1 MVCPIEKVS
10 FSLGDVYLTPGV
22 LDALQKS
29 GEVPEKFLFMHES
42 GDWGI
47 LGEDDKALNDEA
59 LRSGGRILSAYLT
72 GKGAKLYVITEED
85 RSSTTI
91 TLAEEY

>member
-10 FSLGDVYLTPGV
+10 FSLGDVYMTPGV
-22 LDALQKS
+22 LDALEKS

-47 LGEDDKALNDEA
+47 LEENDKGLNDEA

-72 GKGAKLYVITEED
+72 GKGAKLYVITEAD
-85 RSSTTI
+85 RSATTI
-91 TLAEEY
+91 MLAEEY